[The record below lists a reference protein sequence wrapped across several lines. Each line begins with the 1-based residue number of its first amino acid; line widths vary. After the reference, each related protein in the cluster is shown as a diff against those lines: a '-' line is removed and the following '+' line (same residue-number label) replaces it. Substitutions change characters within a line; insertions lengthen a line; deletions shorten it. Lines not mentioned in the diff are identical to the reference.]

1 MEEAMLYAIVITLIL
16 VVALKLMLQTRRQR
30 RNLPPSPPSLPI
42 IGHLHLLKQPIH
54 QSLNNL
60 SQKYGPIMSL
70 RLGSRPAIVVSSPSA
85 VEECFTKNDI
95 VLANRPDFSMGRY
108 LNYNNTTLGA
118 ARYGDHWR
126 NLRRVCTVEIL
137 SSARLN
143 QFRSI
148 RNEEVN
154 ALLGRLHR
162 VSSQGFAKVELR
174 SLFFDLTA
182 NIIMRMIAGK
192 RYYGEEV
199 KESCREEAD
208 KFREIIEKFFAYI
221 EVTPLGDLFPILQWI
236 DYYGFIKKLVRLG
249 EKIDSFLQELIEEHR
264 VDKDRNTMINHLL
277 ALQESQPQYY
287 TDEIIKG
294 LILVTLAG
302 GTETSSTALEWAM
315 SNLLNNPNVLKKAKE
330 EINTQIGEERLIDE
344 SDLPKLNYL
353 QSIISENLRLC
364 PVAPLLVPHL
374 SSDDCTIGGFHVP
387 SNTIVFVNVWAIQR
401 DHNLWDDPTS
411 FKPERFENGK
421 AEAFQ
426 FLPFGLGRR
435 ACPGEG
441 LANRTMGLTL
451 GSLIQCFEWERVD
464 GKEIDMAE
472 KTRITMSKVKPLEV
486 LCSSRPILPKVLS

>member
-1 MEEAMLYAIVITLIL
+1 
-16 VVALKLMLQTRRQR
+16 
-30 RNLPPSPPSLPI
+30 
-42 IGHLHLLKQPIH
+42 
-54 QSLNNL
+54 
-60 SQKYGPIMSL
+60 MSL
-70 RLGSRPAIVVSSPSA
+70 RLGSHPAIVISSPSA

-95 VLANRPDFSMGRY
+95 VLANRPDFSLGRY
-108 LNYNNTTLGA
+108 VNYNNTTLGA

-126 NLRRVCTVEIL
+126 NLRRISTVEIL

-148 RNEEVN
+148 RNEEVS

-174 SLFFDLTA
+174 SAFCDLTT
-182 NIIMRMIAGK
+182 NVIMRMIAGK

-199 KESCREEAD
+199 IESSREEAN
-208 KFREIIEKFFAYI
+208 KFREIIEEFFAYT
-221 EVTPLGDLFPILQWI
+221 EVTNLGDLFPILQWI
-236 DYYGFIKKLVRLG
+236 DYGGFIKKLVRLA
-249 EKIDSFLQELIEEHR
+249 EKIDSSFQELIEEHR
-264 VDKDRNTMINHLL
+264 HNEDRNTMINHLL

-294 LILVTLAG
+294 LILVLLTA
-302 GTETSSTALEWAM
+302 GTETSSTALEWAI
-315 SNLLNNPNVLKKAKE
+315 SNLLNNPNVLKKARV
-330 EINTQIGEERLIDE
+330 EINTQIGEDRLIDE

-353 QSIISENLRLC
+353 QSIILENLRLC

-387 SNTIVFVNVWAIQR
+387 SNTILFANVWAIQR
-401 DHNLWDDPTS
+401 DPKLWEDPTS

-421 AEAFQ
+421 AKAFK

-451 GSLIQCFEWERVD
+451 GSLIQCFEWETVD
-464 GKEIDMAE
+464 GKEIDMTE
-472 KTRITMSKVKPLEV
+472 KTTINMTKVIPLEV
-486 LCSSRPILPKVLS
+486 MCKSRPILDKVLS